1 MKRLFQQFRNDWP
14 SYIFEILVIIIGI
27 TISFWVNEWRIANE
41 ERDSEKRLIH
51 EFHENLAADSLNL
64 FTDMKLIETGLP
76 AYDTV
81 INTTVD
87 WQSFPKDSIGKFLQ
101 FTSIYFTF
109 LSNDMTYEEIKQSGL
124 SRLISNKPLL
134 ADIINLYHVD
144 YLQIREINK
153 IESTFILNRML
164 PFLDSQLPVHV
175 TDLFLE
181 SREQQVIHLSK
192 LLKNQHFI
200 NLLKSNYV
208 IKLTIIKAYDAT
220 LQKLRNLIRQLKTEE
235 QNL

>member
-64 FTDMKLIETGLP
+64 FTDMKLIEAGLP
-76 AYDTV
+76 TYDKV

-87 WQSFPKDSIGKFLQ
+87 WQSFPKDSIGEFLQ

-144 YLQIREINK
+144 YLQIHEINR
-153 IESTFILNRML
+153 IESSFILDRML
-164 PFLDSQLPVHV
+164 PFLDSQLPVHI
-175 TDLFLE
+175 TDLFQE
-181 SREQQVIHLSK
+181 SREQQAAHLSK
-192 LLKNQHFI
+192 LLKNQQFI

-208 IKLTIIKAYDAT
+208 IKLTVINAYNDT
-220 LQKLRNLIRQLKTEE
+220 LKKLRNLIQQLKTEE
-235 QNL
+235 QHL

>member
-41 ERDSEKRLIH
+41 ERATEKRLIH

-64 FTDMKLIETGLP
+64 FTDMKLIEASLP
-76 AYDTV
+76 TYDKV
-81 INTTVD
+81 INTTVN
-87 WQSFPKDSIGKFLQ
+87 WQSFPKDSIGEFLQ
-101 FTSIYFTF
+101 FTSIYFSF

-220 LQKLRNLIRQLKTEE
+220 LQKLRNLIHQLKTEE